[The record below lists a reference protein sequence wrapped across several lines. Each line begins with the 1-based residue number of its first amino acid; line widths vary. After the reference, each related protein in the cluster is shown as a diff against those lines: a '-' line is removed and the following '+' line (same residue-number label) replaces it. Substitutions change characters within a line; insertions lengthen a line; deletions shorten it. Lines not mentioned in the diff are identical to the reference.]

1 MPKKQF
7 MIGRPINGV
16 TINGLE
22 YLLNEDNSD
31 MLFDSKED
39 AILFLVAN
47 DYTDDQIETVFVIEE
62 VKSVTE

>member
-1 MPKKQF
+1 MPKQKF
-7 MIGRPINGV
+7 IIGRPINGV

-47 DYTDDQIETVFVIEE
+47 DYTDEQLEDFVIEE
-62 VKSVTE
+62 AKEFTE